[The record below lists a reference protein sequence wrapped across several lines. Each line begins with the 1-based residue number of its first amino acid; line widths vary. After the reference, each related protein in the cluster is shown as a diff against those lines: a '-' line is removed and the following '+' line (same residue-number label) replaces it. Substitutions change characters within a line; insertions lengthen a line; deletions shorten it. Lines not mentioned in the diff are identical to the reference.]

1 MTALVIIDENIKGR
15 ERIIDESNFMVGN
28 NFGPGTIV
36 MGMDGKAYENYGTE
50 DKPFW
55 EEIFDASYRIITTDE
70 DQL

>member
-1 MTALVIIDENIKGR
+1 MTAIVIIDENNKER
-15 ERIIDESNFMVGN
+15 ERIVDETNFKIGT

-55 EEIFDASYRIITTDE
+55 EEIFDASYRILTIEE
-70 DQL
+70 D